1 MSKESLFL
9 VMGSGNILFP
19 RISDALSARSSV
31 MFNGGIVNFMPSFN
45 FALFIA
51 LMSLLAFQFAIV

>member
-9 VMGSGNILFP
+9 VMSSGKIFFP
-19 RISDALSARSSV
+19 RISNAVSARSSV
-31 MFNGGIVNFMPSFN
+31 MFNGGIVNFMPSFE

-51 LMSLLAFQFAIV
+51 LMSLLTFQFAIV